1 MHFVSPDKAPRRSC
15 ALLLALLGSASLV
28 VAQSPEQQAAG
39 VELFEKKIRPVLA
52 TRCFVCHSASA
63 PKVQGGLWL
72 DSRDGLR
79 KGGNSGSPIVAGDP
93 DSSLLI
99 KALRHTDEALKMPPG
114 KPLNAEV
121 VMDFEQWVRIGA
133 PDPRSEKVSAARE
146 LVPAKSREF
155 WSFQKPVMPK
165 VPEVAGAV
173 RTPVDNFILAKLRE
187 AKLSP
192 SPEADMRVLLRRAT
206 YDLTGLPP
214 STQEIQDFLND
225 QSPNAFEKVVDRL
238 LASPHYGE
246 QWGRHWMDVSRYAD
260 TRDRGSRFAF
270 SYTYR
275 DWVIRAI
282 NEDMPYNDFVRKQ
295 VAADKLD
302 LKDRRDLAALGFITL
317 GRSVPKGEHDMI
329 DDRIDAVTRGL
340 IGLTVTCARC
350 HDHKF
355 DPIPT
360 RDYYSFYGMVA
371 NSVEPIEYPLLGKED
386 ENSPL
391 VKQYREGMK
400 ARLQAIEDFKTKRH
414 AELVAEFRMSSW
426 IERYMLAAQQ
436 GSKMSNT
443 ELEKL
448 SRERDFNLFVLRRWR
463 DYLNRMR
470 EERDGVFAAW
480 FALAALP
487 ADRFAAQAP
496 EVLRGLAGGANPEVL
511 KGFVGKTVASM
522 DDAARVYGD
531 VLAKLD
537 GPSPQKESNAEAI
550 RLALRAEKT
559 PTNIPQSDFMKIRGP
574 GGDDNIIRGLND
586 AVRTWQAEC
595 AYRGLPPRAMAI
607 EDLPQPQ
614 MAHVFLRGNPNNL
627 GVEAPPQF
635 LSVLSKEPKVFQ
647 NGSGRLDLANAIASE
662 ENPLT
667 ARVIVNRVW
676 SWHFGRGL
684 VATPSDFGRR
694 GDLPSHP
701 ELLDY
706 LAKRFMDE
714 GWSMKKLHRW
724 VMLSSTYRQSSK
736 DRPDAREIDPENK
749 LVWRMN
755 RQRLPYE
762 SLRDSTLFVSGQLDS
777 TMGGLPYALTA
788 FPAQPRRTVYGYI
801 ERGRLP
807 GELNTF
813 DFANPESHSPQRFL
827 TSVPQ
832 QALYLMNSPFIA
844 EQAKHLIQR
853 SEIRFAKDDR
863 TRVQTLYRIVYG
875 RDASKA
881 EIDDA
886 LGYMSGET
894 GKHADASVKPPSAW
908 LYGIGEFSEKTG
920 KVDFQQFKVFSDDQ
934 WQTASLL
941 PHPVSGGASLSAKG
955 GMPGDDAQHAVIRRW
970 VSPVAGVV
978 NVSGSLAHKLGDRA
992 MGDGVRVRVVHSR
1005 KGKLLEEVVKNR
1017 TAVVALSE
1025 VAVEPGDT
1033 LDFVVDCVASPE
1045 NDSFLWAPEV
1055 RLKTEAWKAA
1065 DDFRGPDPLALDS
1078 WEKYAQV
1085 LLETNE
1091 FAFVD

>member
-1 MHFVSPDKAPRRSC
+1 MHSLVSSGK
-15 ALLLALLGSASLV
+15 LLLRFCATM
-28 VAQSPEQQAAG
+28 VAIAVSVLAQTPEQQAAG
-39 VELFEKKIRPVLA
+39 NELFEKKIRPVLA
-52 TRCFVCHSASA
+52 TRCYVCHSASA

-72 DSRDGLR
+72 DTRDGLR
-79 KGGNSGSPIVAGDP
+79 KGGNSGTPIVPGDP
-93 DSSLLI
+93 EASLMI

-114 KPLNAEV
+114 KPLKPEIVA
-121 VMDFEQWVRIGA
+121 DFEQWVRIGA
-133 PDPRSEKVSAARE
+133 PDPRTEKVAATRE
-146 LVPAKSREF
+146 VVTAKSREF

-165 VPEVAGAV
+165 IPEVSGTPQ
-173 RTPVDNFILAKLRE
+173 TPVDNFILAKLQQ
-187 AKLSP
+187 AKLTP
-192 SPEADMRVLLRRAT
+192 SPAADKLVLLRRAT
-206 YDLTGLPP
+206 FDLIGLPP
-214 STQEIQDFLND
+214 SSEEITNFLND
-225 QSPNAFEKVVDRL
+225 KSPKAFEKVVDRL

-340 IGLTVTCARC
+340 LGLTVTCARC

-360 RDYYSFYGMVA
+360 RDYYSLYGIVA
-371 NSVEPIEYPLLGKED
+371 NSEEPIEYPLLGKED

-391 VKQYREGMK
+391 VQQYRDGMQKRLK
-400 ARLQAIEDFKTKRH
+400 AIDDFKTKRH
-414 AELVAEFRMSSW
+414 AELVAEYRTPSW
-426 IERYMLAAQQ
+426 IERYMVAAQQ

-470 EERDGVFAAW
+470 EERDGVFAPW
-480 FALAALP
+480 FALATQQTP
-487 ADRFAAQAP
+487 TGP
-496 EVLRGLAGGANPEVL
+496 ANPEIVKAFADKPAKSL
-511 KGFVGKTVASM
+511 E
-522 DDAARVYGD
+522 DAAKIYGE
-531 VLAKLD
+531 VLAKFD
-537 GPSPQKESNAEAI
+537 GAAPLKDAAPEAI
-550 RLALRAEKT
+550 RLALRGENT

-586 AVRTWQAEC
+586 AVRTWQSEC
-595 AYRGLPPRAMAI
+595 AYRGLPPRAMAL
-607 EDLPQPQ
+607 EDAAHPVT
-614 MAHVFLRGNPNNL
+614 AHVFLRGNPNNL
-627 GVEAPPQF
+627 GVEASAQF
-635 LSVLSKEPKVFQ
+635 LTVLSKEPMPFR
-647 NGSGRLDLANAIASE
+647 NGSGRLDLANAIASDD
-662 ENPLT
+662 NPLT
-667 ARVIVNRVW
+667 ARVIVNRAW
-676 SWHFGRGL
+676 AWHFGRGL
-684 VATPSDFGRR
+684 VATPSDFGKR
-694 GDLPSHP
+694 GDPPSHP

-706 LAKRFMDE
+706 LSKRFMDE

-724 VMLSSTYRQSSK
+724 IMLSSTYQQSSK
-736 DRPDAREIDPENK
+736 DRPEVREIDPENK

-762 SLRDSTLFVSGQLDS
+762 SLRDSTLFVAGQLDS
-777 TMGGLPYALTA
+777 TMGGLPFSLTA
-788 FPAQPRRTVYGYI
+788 FPAQPKRTVYGYI

-813 DFANPESHSPQRFL
+813 DFANPEAHSPQRYL

-844 EQAKHLIQR
+844 EQAKHLISR
-853 SEIRFAKDDR
+853 SEIRFAHDDR
-863 TRVQTLYRIVYG
+863 ARVQTLYRTIYG
-875 RDASKA
+875 REAGAA
-881 EIDDA
+881 EVDDA
-886 LGYMSGET
+886 LAYMAGET
-894 GKHADASVKPPSAW
+894 GKKSGHAAKPATPW
-908 LYGIGEFSEKTG
+908 QYGIGEFNEKTG
-920 KVDFQQFKVFSDDQ
+920 RMDFQQFKVFADEQ
-934 WQTASLL
+934 WQATSLL
-941 PHPVSGGASLSAKG
+941 PQPLTGHASLSAKG

-970 VSPVAGVV
+970 ISPVSGTV
-978 NVSGSLAHKLGDRA
+978 NISGSLAHKLGDRA
-992 MGDGVRVRVVHSR
+992 MGDGVRVRVVHNR
-1005 KGKLLEEVVKNR
+1005 KGKLLEEIVKNR
-1017 TAVVALSE
+1017 KADVALSE

-1033 LDFVVDCVASPE
+1033 LDFIVDCLGDPE
-1045 NDSFLWAPEV
+1045 NDSFTWAPEV
-1055 RLKTEAWKAA
+1055 QTKTESWKSAEG
-1065 DDFRGPDPLALDS
+1065 FRGPDPIALDA